1 MAEMVYKTV
10 DVVSKALLALKTTRA
25 PLADAKTFEKFNLS
39 EQKKKI
45 SRFYKFLH
53 FTDKEMNK
61 IYIVKYYRRG

>member
-39 EQKKKI
+39 EQKKTFRVFTSFYI
-45 SRFYKFLH
+45 SLIRK
-53 FTDKEMNK
+53 
-61 IYIVKYYRRG
+61 